1 MISKSQIE
9 RFGLM
14 VAKISTLLKEK
25 DRISPTAF
33 DRLLFL
39 MQTTL
44 NDPEL
49 LTSDQYVALKSPIM
63 SSSTDEKLLID
74 HLRRYNKHPTYSWL
88 VHFSKKDLADK
99 LHLPP
104 RAVGVC
110 VRMLRNQELWP
121 GMNLPEEFNRNPT
134 ISQRKR

>member
-1 MISKSQIE
+1 MISKPQLE

-14 VAKISTLLKEK
+14 VAKISMLLKEK
-25 DRISPTAF
+25 DRISPKAF

-49 LTSDQYVALKSPIM
+49 LTSDQYVALKSPVKP
-63 SSSTDEKLLID
+63 SSEDEKLLID
-74 HLRRYNKHPTYSWL
+74 HLKRYNKHPTYSWL
-88 VHFSKKDLADK
+88 VHFSKNDLANK

-104 RAVGVC
+104 RAVGIC
-110 VRMLRNQELWP
+110 VRMLRNRELWP
-121 GMNLPEEFNRNPT
+121 GMNLPEEFNRVPT
-134 ISQRKR
+134 KR